1 METTTPQFVDF
12 RFEIEIQKEIAER
25 MNQFFSDNS
34 ANINLNYIYDNGE
47 SN

>member
-12 RFEIEIQKEIAER
+12 RFEIEIQKEITER
-25 MNQFFSDNS
+25 MN
-34 ANINLNYIYDNGE
+34 ITYIYKNGE